1 MVFYCSNHI
10 LIIYK
15 MKKLSFRFL
24 SLMVLSLA
32 LVACSNP
39 SKMAKYASMVTTNC
53 EPQVLEAVAGKIDA
67 TYSVTFPGKYFL
79 KKAILEIT
87 PVMVYQGGEVAGETF
102 TLQGEKVLENYTTV
116 PFEQGGTYKRNVS
129 FNYVPGM
136 EKAVL
141 ELRATVYNKTKTKKF
156 VYPAPFKIAD
166 GTNTTYMLVCTEGT
180 PTFEADN
187 YQKII
192 KEQKESQILYVIN
205 QAEVRNSQLTKK
217 EIKEFE
223 EFLKSVAN
231 DERRTLTSNDIIAY
245 ASPDGRE
252 TLNASLSEKRMNT
265 ATKAFQKKIA
275 KKNKTALDAD
285 LNASHVNED
294 WEGFQEL
301 VSASNIEDKEL
312 ILRVLSM
319 YSDPAVREQEIKN
332 MSSVFQIL
340 ADKILPQLRRARI
353 IANVDYK
360 NWTDDEINDMIENN
374 IDELDEEA
382 LLYAAATLKKNP
394 ADKMKLYEQAAKK
407 YNSSRAYNNMAVLYL
422 IQGKAADA
430 KSALDKMSEKTP
442 SYYNNMGVVAMQQE
456 NYKAAADY
464 LSKSNLPE
472 AKYNQAALD
481 ILNGKY
487 QQAVAA
493 LAGTGAENEA
503 LAYLLVG
510 ENAKAGAAIHCKCPK
525 SNYLRAIVAA
535 RQGNSAAAKEFI
547 EKASKDEKLAAR
559 AKNDIE
565 FAKL

>member
-1 MVFYCSNHI
+1 
-10 LIIYK
+10 

-39 SKMAKYASMVTTNC
+39 SKMAKHASLVTTDC
-53 EPQVLEAVAGKIDA
+53 DPEVLEAVAGKIDA
-67 TYSVTFPGKYFL
+67 TYSISFPAKYFV
-79 KKAILEIT
+79 KKAILEVT
-87 PVMVYQGGEVAGETF
+87 PVMVYQGGEVAGEPF
-102 TLQGEKVLENYTTV
+102 VLQGEKVLENYTTV
-116 PFEQGGTYKRNVS
+116 PFEQGGTYKRATS

-141 ELRATVYNKTKTKKF
+141 ELRATVYNKKKSKKF

-180 PTFEADN
+180 PTFEADK
-187 YQKII
+187 YQKVI

-205 QAEVRNSQLTKK
+205 QAEVRNSQLTKE
-217 EIKEFE
+217 EIKEFKK
-223 EFLKSVAN
+223 FLESVAN

-245 ASPDGRE
+245 ASPDGKE
-252 TLNASLSEKRMNT
+252 SLNAALSEKRMKT
-265 ATKAFQKKIA
+265 ATNAFQKKIA
-275 KKNKTALDAD
+275 KKNQTALDAD

-319 YSDPAVREQEIKN
+319 YSDSDVREQEIKN
-332 MSSVFQIL
+332 MSAVFKIL

-353 IANVDYK
+353 IANVDYQ
-360 NWTDDEINDMIENN
+360 NWTDDEINNLIANN

-382 LLYAAATLKKNP
+382 LLYAAANLKKNP

-407 YNSSRAYNNMAVLYL
+407 YNSSRAYNNMAALYL
-422 IQGKAADA
+422 RQGKAAEA
-430 KSALDKMSEKTP
+430 KSALDKMTEKTA

-456 NYKAAADY
+456 NYKAATDY
-464 LSKSNLPE
+464 LAQSTLPE

-535 RQGNSAAAKEFI
+535 REGNSAAAKEYI
-547 EKASKDEKLAAR
+547 EKASKDEKLAKR
-559 AKNDIE
+559 ATTDIE

>member
-1 MVFYCSNHI
+1 
-10 LIIYK
+10 
-15 MKKLSFRFL
+15 
-24 SLMVLSLA
+24 MVLSLA

-39 SKMAKYASMVTTNC
+39 SKMAKHASLVTTDC
-53 EPQVLEAVAGKIDA
+53 DPEVLEAVAGKIDA
-67 TYSVTFPGKYFL
+67 TYSISFPAKYFV
-79 KKAILEIT
+79 KKAILEVT
-87 PVMVYQGGEVAGETF
+87 PVMVYQGGEVAGEPF
-102 TLQGEKVLENYTTV
+102 VLQGEKVLENYTTV
-116 PFEQGGTYKRNVS
+116 PFEQGGTYKRATS

-141 ELRATVYNKTKTKKF
+141 ELRATVYNKKKSKKF

-180 PTFEADN
+180 PTFEADK

-205 QAEVRNSQLTKK
+205 QAEVRNSQLTKE
-217 EIKEFE
+217 EIKEFKK
-223 EFLKSVAN
+223 FLESVAN
-231 DERRTLTSNDIIAY
+231 DERRTITSNDIIAY
-245 ASPDGRE
+245 ASPDGKE
-252 TLNASLSEKRMNT
+252 AFNASLSEKRMKT
-265 ATKAFQKKIA
+265 ATNAFQKKIA
-275 KKNKTALDAD
+275 KKNQTAMNAD

-294 WEGFQEL
+294 WDGFQEL

-319 YSDPAVREQEIKN
+319 YSDSDVREQEIKN
-332 MSSVFQIL
+332 MSTVYKVL
-340 ADKILPQLRRARI
+340 ADKILPQLRRARF

-360 NWTDDEINDMIENN
+360 NWTDDELNDLMANN

-382 LLYAAATLKKNP
+382 LLYAAANLKKNP

-407 YNSSRAYNNMAVLYL
+407 YNSSRAYNNMAALYL
-422 IQGKAADA
+422 RQGKTAEA
-430 KSALDKMSEKTP
+430 KSALDKMTEKTA
-442 SYYNNMGVVAMQQE
+442 SYYNNMGVVAMQKE

-464 LSKSNLPE
+464 FAQSTLPE

-535 RQGNSAAAKEFI
+535 REGNSAAAKEYI
-547 EKASKDEKLAAR
+547 EKASKDEKLAKR
-559 AKNDIE
+559 ATTDIE

>member
-1 MVFYCSNHI
+1 
-10 LIIYK
+10 
-15 MKKLSFRFL
+15 
-24 SLMVLSLA
+24 
-32 LVACSNP
+32 
-39 SKMAKYASMVTTNC
+39 
-53 EPQVLEAVAGKIDA
+53 
-67 TYSVTFPGKYFL
+67 
-79 KKAILEIT
+79 
-87 PVMVYQGGEVAGETF
+87 
-102 TLQGEKVLENYTTV
+102 
-116 PFEQGGTYKRNVS
+116 
-129 FNYVPGM
+129 
-136 EKAVL
+136 
-141 ELRATVYNKTKTKKF
+141 
-156 VYPAPFKIAD
+156 
-166 GTNTTYMLVCTEGT
+166 
-180 PTFEADN
+180 
-187 YQKII
+187 
-192 KEQKESQILYVIN
+192 
-205 QAEVRNSQLTKK
+205 
-217 EIKEFE
+217 
-223 EFLKSVAN
+223 
-231 DERRTLTSNDIIAY
+231 
-245 ASPDGRE
+245 
-252 TLNASLSEKRMNT
+252 MNT